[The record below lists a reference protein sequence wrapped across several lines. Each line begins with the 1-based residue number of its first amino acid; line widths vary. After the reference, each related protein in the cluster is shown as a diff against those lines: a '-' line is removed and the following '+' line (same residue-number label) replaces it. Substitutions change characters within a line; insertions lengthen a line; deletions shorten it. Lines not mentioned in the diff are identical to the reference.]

1 MNSKLIVTAVLLLA
15 ASTAAQTKFRTP
27 ERIPDQIMSAEL
39 RTVDGSAAIKLS
51 NEKRVIVLGM
61 WAAWCGPCRYQL
73 PELEKINT
81 KYRDRGLQVVGLVS
95 LEEHAHAEEVRQY
108 VSQMK
113 LTFNSLWI
121 TRDLSERLDP
131 DRLLPIT
138 FVITNDGT
146 VIRTFLGWNNKKT
159 PRLLRKAVKETLGGK
174 PKPRSQ
180 S

>member
-1 MNSKLIVTAVLLLA
+1 MNSKLIATAVLLLA

-27 ERIPDQIMSAEL
+27 ERIPDKIMSTAL
-39 RTVDGSAAIKLS
+39 QTIDGSAAIKLS
-51 NEKRVIVLGM
+51 NEKRIIVLGM

-95 LEEHAHAEEVRQY
+95 LEEHANAEEVRLY
-108 VSQMK
+108 VSQLK
-113 LTFNSLWI
+113 LTFYSLWI
-121 TRDLSERLDP
+121 TRHMSERLDP
-131 DRLLPIT
+131 NHLLPIT

-159 PRLLRKAVKETLGGK
+159 PRLLRKAVKEALGGE